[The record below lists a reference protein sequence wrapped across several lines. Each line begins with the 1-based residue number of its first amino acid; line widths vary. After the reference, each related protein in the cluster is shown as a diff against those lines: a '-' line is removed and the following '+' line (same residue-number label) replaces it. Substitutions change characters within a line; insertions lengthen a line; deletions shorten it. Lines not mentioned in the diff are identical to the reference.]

1 MYQLFN
7 YLWNYA
13 VWFLLEL
20 EQMSIN
26 LLYIRYGIDVSE
38 DKREEVLYEGEY
50 IKFNAVVKQR
60 ATSVFNYLWNYIV
73 WVLLELD
80 EITKS
85 AGDALHIFYGLDPLV
100 RDDVIE
106 EKDDKKVV
114 IVVRY
119 EDKYLTKF
127 NALTKRATT
136 VSVEPTTTSVDKRF
150 VMDMT
155 PVGNVIMQYNA
166 DKESF
171 VYYSDNIIP
180 FRYLE
185 TVSRKYVCMFDCKE
199 LFVERSEQKIQHI
212 NHAVSIKTKD
222 LMNQKR
228 NPLPV
233 KEKAQF
239 EVKMNRYSNA
249 GRLSNFNML
258 QPVAKHITD
267 KKRLMRFSEFKNTLL
282 KKV

>member
-7 YLWNYA
+7 FVWNYFL
-13 VWFLLEL
+13 WFLLEL
-20 EQMSIN
+20 E
-26 LLYIRYGIDVSE
+26 
-38 DKREEVLYEGEY
+38 K
-50 IKFNAVVKQR
+50 
-60 ATSVFNYLWNYIV
+60 
-73 WVLLELD
+73 
-80 EITKS
+80 ITKS
-85 AGDALHIFYGLDPLV
+85 AGDALHIFYGFDLLID
-100 RDDVIE
+100 
-106 EKDDKKVV
+106 DDKIQEESKDVFVV
-114 IVVRY
+114 VKY

-127 NALTKRATT
+127 NALTKRMTT
-136 VSVEPTTTSVDKRF
+136 ESVEPSVEPSDKRF
-150 VMDMT
+150 VMEMT
-155 PVGNVIMQYNA
+155 PVGNVIMQYDA

-199 LFVERSEQKIQHI
+199 LFVERSEQKIQHT
-212 NHAVSIKTKD
+212 NAVVSIKTKD

-228 NPLPV
+228 NPQPI
-233 KEKAQF
+233 KEKAQI

-249 GRLSNFNML
+249 GRFSNFNML

-267 KKRLMRFSEFKNTLL
+267 KKRLMRFSDFKTLL

>member
-1 MYQLFN
+1 MYQLFY
-7 YLWNYA
+7 YLWNGV

-38 DKREEVLYEGEY
+38 KEES
-50 IKFNAVVKQR
+50 N
-60 ATSVFNYLWNYIV
+60 NYLWDYFLWI
-73 WVLLELD
+73 LLELD

-85 AGDALHIFYGLDPLV
+85 AGDALHIFYGFDLLI
-100 RDDVIE
+100 DDVI
-106 EKDDKKVV
+106 KDDVIKKDEKVV
-114 IVVRY
+114 IVVKY

-136 VSVEPTTTSVDKRF
+136 EPIETTTNVDKRF

-155 PVGNVIMQYNA
+155 PVGNVIMQYDV

-185 TVSRKYVCMFDCKE
+185 TVSRKYVCVFDCKE
-199 LFVERSEQKIQHI
+199 LFVERSEQKIQPI
-212 NHAVSIKTKD
+212 SVVSIKTKD

-228 NPLPV
+228 NPQLV
-233 KEKAQF
+233 KEKVQI

-249 GRLSNFNML
+249 GRLSNFKML
-258 QPVAKHITD
+258 QPVPRHITD
-267 KKRLMRFSEFKNTLL
+267 KKRLMRFSDFKNIQTLL

>member
-1 MYQLFN
+1 MHQLF
-7 YLWNYA
+7 YLLWNYF
-13 VWFLLEL
+13 VWVFLEL
-20 EQMSIN
+20 EKIAN
-26 LLYIRYGIDVSE
+26 
-38 DKREEVLYEGEY
+38 
-50 IKFNAVVKQR
+50 
-60 ATSVFNYLWNYIV
+60 
-73 WVLLELD
+73 
-80 EITKS
+80 S
-85 AGDALHIFYGLDPLV
+85 AGDALHIFHGFDILV

-106 EKDDKKVV
+106 EAKEV
-114 IVVRY
+114 IVVVKY

-199 LFVERSEQKIQHI
+199 LFIERSEQKIQTT
-212 NHAVSIKTKD
+212 NPAVSIKTKD

-233 KEKAQF
+233 KEKGQI

-249 GRLSNFNML
+249 GRFSNFNML

-267 KKRLMRFSEFKNTLL
+267 KKRLMRFSEFKTHTLFP
-282 KKV
+282 KV

>member
-7 YLWNYA
+7 YLWNYI
-13 VWFLLEL
+13 VLFFLEL
-20 EQMSIN
+20 EKIAN
-26 LLYIRYGIDVSE
+26 
-38 DKREEVLYEGEY
+38 
-50 IKFNAVVKQR
+50 
-60 ATSVFNYLWNYIV
+60 
-73 WVLLELD
+73 
-80 EITKS
+80 S
-85 AGDALHIFYGLDPLV
+85 AGDALHIFYGFDLLI
-100 RDDVIE
+100 RDDKEEE
-106 EKDDKKVV
+106 EKAVV
-114 IVVRY
+114 VVVVKY

-127 NALTKRATT
+127 NALTKRDTT
-136 VSVEPTTTSVDKRF
+136 TTTSVDESVESVAKRF

-155 PVGNVIMQYNA
+155 PVGNVIMQYDV

-212 NHAVSIKTKD
+212 NPVVSIKTKD

-228 NPLPV
+228 NPQPV
-233 KEKAQF
+233 KEKVQI

-258 QPVAKHITD
+258 QPVPRHITD
-267 KKRLMRFSEFKNTLL
+267 KKRLMRFSDFKNTQPLR
-282 KKV
+282 KVVPKSVATSV

>member
-7 YLWNYA
+7 YLWNY
-13 VWFLLEL
+13 VIWFLLEL

-26 LLYIRYGIDVSE
+26 MLYIRYDIDVSE
-38 DKREEVLYEGEY
+38 DKEEAEY

-60 ATSVFNYLWNYIV
+60 ATSVFNYLWNCFL

-80 EITKS
+80 EITKC
-85 AGDALHIFYGLDPLV
+85 AGDALHLFYGFDLLI
-100 RDDVIE
+100 DDVKEVKE
-106 EKDDKKVV
+106 EV
-114 IVVRY
+114 IVRY
-119 EDKYLTKF
+119 EDKYLAKF
-127 NALTKRATT
+127 NALTKRD
-136 VSVEPTTTSVDKRF
+136 TTTTDSRRF

-155 PVGNVIMQYNA
+155 PVGNVIMQYDV

-199 LFVERSEQKIQHI
+199 LFVERSEQRIQTT
-212 NHAVSIKTKD
+212 NAVVSIKTKD

-228 NPLPV
+228 NPQLV
-233 KEKAQF
+233 KEKVQIQI

-249 GRLSNFNML
+249 GRFTNFNML

-267 KKRLMRFSEFKNTLL
+267 KKRLMRFSEFKTLL